1 MTSKPSREEAVD
13 LAIAVLK
20 ELHNIAD
27 ILGEI
32 IQDLNEQ
39 AQKKAGD

>member
-13 LAIAVLK
+13 LARAVLM
-20 ELHNIAD
+20 ELRNIAD
-27 ILGEI
+27 ILDEI
-32 IQDLNEQ
+32 IHDLNGQ